1 MSSPA
6 EEHNHT
12 DAQRDAAIDALLYA
26 VNDLSVESY
35 SASRKIYEAMKCW
48 NEQPSSDAT
57 NDERCRFRFPD
68 KAECSVLRGE
78 HHNVKSHSFAAP
90 KAVATNDLRSLNT
103 IEFRNQG
110 GIHVALSAFVTKAQ
124 EDKAQD
130 GGWFDSSARILIDAI
145 LWEAEDRAKAVAP
158 HRISRDS
165 AEYIAGG
172 GFMWMNVTGKISKP
186 KMWEEFIAALAAAG
200 IEVEEK

>member
-1 MSSPA
+1 MRLIPRWQAPSNRKESMSSPA
-6 EEHNHT
+6 E
-12 DAQRDAAIDALLYA
+12 
-26 VNDLSVESY
+26 
-35 SASRKIYEAMKCW
+35 
-48 NEQPSSDAT
+48 PSSVAT

-90 KAVATNDLRSLNT
+90 KAVAANDLRSLNT